1 MSRKFC
7 LSALCLV
14 LVGLSVLVLRYSDVD
29 AQEKNQQEKNQQEK
43 SNSGKSDAGAE
54 DEINAYLKAS
64 QPGPEH
70 AKLKMR
76 VGNWQVAGAFYMA
89 PGAPPMQSKGTA
101 NIRPMMG
108 GRYFRENYTG
118 EFMGLKFTGMGIS
131 GYDKGLK
138 KFVST
143 WIDSM
148 STGVMSSE
156 GTASGDVISY
166 VGEYF
171 DPMRKQLV
179 KTKSVLTLKSRKA
192 HTITMY
198 EFSEDGSERKVMEL
212 DYTRVKRG
220 KNAKNAKSAK
230 GGKNDK
236 NKKEGL

>member
-1 MSRKFC
+1 MSKKFC

-14 LVGLSVLVLRYSDVD
+14 LVGLSVLVLRYSGVD
-29 AQEKNQQEKNQQEK
+29 AQKKNQQEK
-43 SNSGKSDAGAE
+43 SNAGKSDAGAE

-198 EFSEDGSERKVMEL
+198 EFSEDGSARKVMEL
-212 DYTRVKRG
+212 NYTRVKRD
-220 KNAKNAKSAK
+220 KNAKSAK
-230 GGKNDK
+230 GGKKNK

>member
-1 MSRKFC
+1 MSKKFC

-14 LVGLSVLVLRYSDVD
+14 LVGLSVLVLRYSGVD

-179 KTKSVLTLKSRKA
+179 KTKSVLTLKSRKT

-220 KNAKNAKSAK
+220 KNAK
-230 GGKNDK
+230 GGKKNK